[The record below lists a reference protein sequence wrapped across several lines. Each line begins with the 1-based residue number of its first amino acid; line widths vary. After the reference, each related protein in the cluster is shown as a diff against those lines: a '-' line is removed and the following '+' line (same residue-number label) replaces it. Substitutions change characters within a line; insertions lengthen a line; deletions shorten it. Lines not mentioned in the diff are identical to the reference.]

1 MVSLLGSYD
10 NMAAKD
16 PHEFQHIGQA
26 IRQLLKEYHL
36 KPKFDEAN
44 VVASWERLVGTSIAK
59 RTRKVF
65 IRNHVL
71 FVELTSP
78 SLKHDLNYSKGHIL
92 DLFQKEFGKDSIKEV
107 VLM

>member
-1 MVSLLGSYD
+1 
-10 NMAAKD
+10 MAKQTKRSDAVHVGD
-16 PHEFQHIGQA
+16 A
-26 IRQLLKEYHL
+26 IKALLKQYHIEQ
-36 KPKFDEAN
+36 KFDEAN
-44 VVASWERLVGTSIAK
+44 IVTSWEKLVGTSIAK

-92 DLFQKEFGKDSIKEV
+92 ELFQKEFGKDSIKEV